1 MAKKVVLAGAC
12 RTAIGKMGGA
22 LSNTPAAEL
31 GSIVIKEAL
40 NRAGVKPEQV
50 DEVLM
55 GCVIQ
60 AAQGQNVAR
69 QASIKAGLPIEVPA
83 VTLNVVCGSG
93 LKCVNEAATMILA
106 GQADIVVAGGMEN
119 MSMAPYAMT
128 KARFG
133 YRMNNATIIDTMVN
147 DALTDAFNHYHMMI
161 TAENVCE
168 KYGLTREELDEFSAN
183 SQQKCEKA
191 IAEGKFDDEIV
202 PVPVKVKKETVMFAK
217 DEGPRP
223 GTTAESLSKLKCCSG
238 KEGGLVTAGNAS
250 GINDGAAA
258 IVVMSEEKAKELAV
272 RVADTGTKIVSGME
286 GLLEIAVME
295 GYEILV
301 TAVVGMIGIR
311 PTMAAIEAGKDI
323 ALANKETL
331 VTAGHLII
339 PLVKEKKVRLLPVDS
354 EHSAI
359 FQCLNGE
366 HGNKIEKIL
375 LTASGGPFR
384 GWTREQMKSV
394 QVEDALKH
402 PNWTMGRKITID
414 SSTMV
419 NKGLEVMEARWLFGV
434 EMDQVQVV
442 VQPQSVIHSMVEY
455 EDGAVIA
462 QLGTPDMKLP
472 IQYALY
478 YPERRFLAGD
488 RLDFAKL
495 AQITFEAPD
504 FENFHGLSLAYKA
517 GRRGGTLPTVFNAAN
532 ERAVQKFLDR
542 EIGYLT
548 ITDMIEAAME
558 HHTVKENPTVEEI
571 LAAEQETYDFIESRW

>member
-1 MAKKVVLAGAC
+1 MKKI
-12 RTAIGKMGGA
+12 AI
-22 LSNTPAAEL
+22 L
-31 GSIVIKEAL
+31 GSTGSIGTQTLEVV
-40 NRAGVKPEQV
+40 RANK
-50 DEVLM
+50 D
-55 GCVIQ
+55 
-60 AAQGQNVAR
+60 
-69 QASIKAGLPIEVPA
+69 IEVTA
-83 VTLNVVCGSG
+83 LAAGS
-93 LKCVNEAATMILA
+93 N
-106 GQADIVVAGGMEN
+106 
-119 MSMAPYAMT
+119 
-128 KARFG
+128 
-133 YRMNNATIIDTMVN
+133 ID
-147 DALTDAFNHYHMMI
+147 LL
-161 TAENVCE
+161 E
-168 KYGLTREELDEFSAN
+168 KQIREFSP
-183 SQQKCEKA
+183 K
-191 IAEGKFDDEIV
+191 IAAV
-202 PVPVKVKKETVMFAK
+202 W
-217 DEGPRP
+217 
-223 GTTAESLSKLKCCSG
+223 
-238 KEGGLVTAGNAS
+238 N
-250 GINDGAAA
+250 
-258 IVVMSEEKAKELAV
+258 EEKAKELTDRV
-272 RVADTGTKIVSGME
+272 RDLDIRVESGMD
-286 GLLEIAVME
+286 GLLAVATELGAEIV
-295 GYEILV
+295 V

-311 PTMAAIEAGKDI
+311 PTIAAMNAGKDI

-331 VTAGHLII
+331 VTAGHII
-339 PLVKEKKVRLLPVDS
+339 MSLAKEKHVRILPVDS

-359 FQCLNGE
+359 FQSLNGE
-366 HGNKIEKIL
+366 TGNKIHKIL

-384 GWTREQMKSV
+384 GWTREQMKGV